1 MAKVCAVIG
10 VGPGMGMACVKKWAA
25 EGYKVFCYHIDILLD
40 LVDLAF

>member
-25 EGYKVFCYHIDILLD
+25 EGYKVAQSFVIILTSFGILST
-40 LVDLAF
+40 